1 MGGDISPTESLSIQ
15 LLSYNIMFLLEMM
28 DKKNYNYMEEHSIQ
42 LFLLVKVTEVG
53 SKAVN

>member
-1 MGGDISPTESLSIQ
+1 
-15 LLSYNIMFLLEMM
+15 MFLLEMM

>member
-15 LLSYNIMFLLEMM
+15 LLSHNIMFLLEMM
-28 DKKNYNYMEEHSIQ
+28 DKKSYNYMEEHSIQ

-53 SKAVN
+53 SKAVY